1 MAKVYAQVVGIVLL
15 LIGIIGLFSATLL
28 GARTT
33 VIHNLIHL
41 VSGAIGAYTGFTG
54 SGYRAFAQIFGIVYT
69 LVGVI
74 GFATP
79 GTLGSLGVP
88 VNATYN
94 LIHLVVGV
102 WGIWAGF
109 SKELATA

>member
-33 VIHNLIHL
+33 VVHNLIHL

-69 LVGVI
+69 LVGVL